1 MSIWN
6 ATFFS
11 AETIK
16 WPENENYFFYIV
28 SGDKRNEWCDLKQ
41 FGTLINFNFFLRGI
55 TKFLLFSFATRHDF
69 CLTHRTN
76 MKASFCEKTLEQTKS
91 PFADYRKDN
100 NPRKAHILCFVIFPN
115 KVVQV
120 VDFITDKVWKTHI
133 WTTVAQEKKMPVIT
147 MNHTYN
153 CISSKNETVN
163 WAKTRHF
170 TRLFFGCS
178 GEKWNY
184 EWK

>member
-76 MKASFCEKTLEQTKS
+76 MKASFCENTLEQTKS
-91 PFADYRKDN
+91 PWLTTEKIIIQGERTYYASSFFQTKLYRLS
-100 NPRKAHILCFVIFPN
+100 ILSQIRF
-115 KVVQV
+115 
-120 VDFITDKVWKTHI
+120 
-133 WTTVAQEKKMPVIT
+133 EK
-147 MNHTYN
+147 HTF
-153 CISSKNETVN
+153 EQQ
-163 WAKTRHF
+163 
-170 TRLFFGCS
+170 
-178 GEKWNY
+178 
-184 EWK
+184 